1 MSVSNPFHGIHA
13 ATVAPMRPDFMID
26 EAALAAHVAHISR
39 VPGIRGLLINGHAGE
54 NYHLTREET
63 RRVVEIVRGA
73 VPKDCWLTAG
83 INAESS
89 LEAARLAADAETA
102 GADALL
108 VFPPNSW
115 ALHQDAGMAAAH
127 HAHVEKATTLPLV
140 LYQAPVGAGCMAY
153 RLPVIERLIESPRVK
168 AIKEGSWE
176 VATFEQNWR
185 FVRQHRADIAVLG
198 SGDEHL
204 LTSYMIGSPGAQVS
218 LAAIIPEL
226 IVTLHEVA
234 MARDWDTARTLHERL
249 YPLSV
254 AIYRQAPGN
263 RATARL
269 KTCLKLLDRLE
280 HDTARPPIQPL
291 PPDEIEGL
299 QRALA
304 AVGGLQSAKD
314 TLPGPKRWRRDQRSD

>member
-1 MSVSNPFHGIHA
+1 MTPANPFHGIHA
-13 ATVAPMRPDFMID
+13 STVAPMRSDYSLD
-26 EAALAAHVAHISR
+26 EAQLAEHVANVSR

-54 NYHLTREET
+54 NFHLTRDEA

-73 VPKDCWLTAG
+73 VPKDCWVTAG
-83 INAESS
+83 VNAKSS
-89 LEAARLAADAETA
+89 LEAARIASDAEAA
-102 GADALL
+102 GANALL

-115 ALHQDAGMAAAH
+115 GLHHDVGMAEAH
-127 HAHVEKATTLPLV
+127 HEHIEQSTSLPIV
-140 LYQAPVGAGCMAY
+140 LYQAPVGAGRMAY
-153 RLPVIERLIESPRVK
+153 QLPIIETLIRSPRVE

-185 FVRQHRADIAVLG
+185 FVKERRPDIAVLG

-218 LAAIIPEL
+218 LAAIVPDL
-226 IVTLHEVA
+226 IVALHEAA
-234 MARDWDTARTLHERL
+234 MSGDWKKAREIHERV

-254 AIYRQAPGN
+254 AIYRRMPGN

-269 KTCLKLLDRLE
+269 KACLKLLGRLE

-291 PPDEIEGL
+291 PPDEIVEL
-299 QRALA
+299 RAALKYSGA
-304 AVGGLQSAKD
+304 NA
-314 TLPGPKRWRRDQRSD
+314 